1 MNNNF
6 KILIESEEDGTK
18 IEVSGTKPNLMKALA
33 YLSRS
38 MLKGIN
44 LSKKEIRRAV
54 ELGLMSEEELEEE
67 KSRNTE
73 ELKTKVEKL
82 IKQIFD

>member
-6 KILIESEEDGTK
+6 KILIESKEDGAK
-18 IEVSGTKPNLMKALA
+18 IEIKGTKPNLMLALA
-33 YLSRS
+33 NLVSN
-38 MLKGIN
+38 MLEKTN
-44 LSKKEIRRAV
+44 LSKEEISYAV
-54 ELGLMSEEELEEE
+54 KVGLMSDEELEKE

>member
-6 KILIESEEDGTK
+6 KILIESKEDGAK
-18 IEVSGTKPNLMKALA
+18 IEIKGTKPNLMSALA
-33 YLSRS
+33 NLVSN
-38 MLKGIN
+38 MLEKTN
-44 LSKKEIRRAV
+44 LSKEEISYAV
-54 ELGLMSEEELEEE
+54 KVGLMSDEELEKE

>member
-33 YLSRS
+33 YLSIS
-38 MLKGIN
+38 MLKGTN
-44 LSKKEIRRAV
+44 LSKEEIRRAV
-54 ELGLMSEEELEEE
+54 ELGLMSDEELKEEANR
-67 KSRNTE
+67 KTE